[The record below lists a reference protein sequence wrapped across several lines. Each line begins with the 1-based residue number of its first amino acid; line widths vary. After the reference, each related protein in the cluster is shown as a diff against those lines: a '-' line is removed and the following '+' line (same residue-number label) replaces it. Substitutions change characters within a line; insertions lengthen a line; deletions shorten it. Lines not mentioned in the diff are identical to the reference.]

1 MVARRMETMD
11 GEIVRKGVRK
21 IYIAPRFGMKLIRHY
36 LVYDNR
42 NRLLGS
48 IPPEVFSKGTRAE
61 ISASFLRELSYYA
74 RQRMLPL
81 RFIQVDALGE
91 QREVQHD

>member
-1 MVARRMETMD
+1 
-11 GEIVRKGVRK
+11 
-21 IYIAPRFGMKLIRHY
+21 MKLVSHY

-48 IPPEVFSKGTRAE
+48 IPPEVFHRSSRAE
-61 ISASFLRELSYYA
+61 ISASFLREHSYYA
-74 RQRMLPL
+74 RQCMLPL

>member
-1 MVARRMETMD
+1 
-11 GEIVRKGVRK
+11 
-21 IYIAPRFGMKLIRHY
+21 MKLIRHY

-48 IPPEVFSKGTRAE
+48 FTPDIFAKQTCTQITAR
-61 ISASFLRELSYYA
+61 FLRGLSYYA

-81 RFIQVDALGE
+81 RFIEVNALDE
-91 QREVQHD
+91 RREVSID

>member
-1 MVARRMETMD
+1 
-11 GEIVRKGVRK
+11 
-21 IYIAPRFGMKLIRHY
+21 MKLIRHY

-48 IPPEVFSKGTRAE
+48 IPPEVLHRATRAE

>member
-1 MVARRMETMD
+1 
-11 GEIVRKGVRK
+11 
-21 IYIAPRFGMKLIRHY
+21 MKLIRHY

-48 IPPEVFSKGTRAE
+48 IPPEVFHRSSRAE

-74 RQRMLPL
+74 RHRMLPL

-91 QREVQHD
+91 QREVGFD

>member
-1 MVARRMETMD
+1 METVD
-11 GEIVRKGVRK
+11 GEIVREG
-21 IYIAPRFGMKLIRHY
+21 IMKLIQHY

-48 IPPEVFSKGTRAE
+48 IPPSLFDRGTRAG

-91 QREVQHD
+91 RREVGLD

>member
-1 MVARRMETMD
+1 
-11 GEIVRKGVRK
+11 
-21 IYIAPRFGMKLIRHY
+21 MKLIQHY

-48 IPPEVFSKGTRAE
+48 IPPSLFDRGTRAG
-61 ISASFLRELSYYA
+61 ISASFLRGISYYE

-91 QREVQHD
+91 RREVELD